1 MSTQDFSSHTLRLRP
16 FLLQQSTA
24 SVGWKLWNQL
34 TGTSETKTKAEGT
47 AALQSMKNLTILI
60 LLLFSVLHF
69 NLSIHYFNTVRR
81 AWRVQ
86 THTQVC
92 SSTFKQNIK
101 QKRGVMQPGLQPRA
115 DPLSS
120 WRWKNFHYTEPCKE
134 LWSHWSKDSK
144 WDSLYHVCYTNAHHS
159 HVLSYA
165 MLMCINQTDPSHAR
179 VGWTW
184 DSPLE
189 TWPSGWTAKVEYG
202 TTLGQVNSDTS
213 KGKTKQTNPQNSTSE
228 YKYFPHHKK
237 INLRV

>member
-47 AALQSMKNLTILI
+47 AAPRSMKNLTILI

-69 NLSIHYFNTVRR
+69 NLSVHYFNTVRR

-101 QKRGVMQPGLQPRA
+101 QKWGVMQPGLQPRA

-144 WDSLYHVCYTNAHHS
+144 WDSL
-159 HVLSYA
+159 
-165 MLMCINQTDPSHAR
+165 
-179 VGWTW
+179 
-184 DSPLE
+184 
-189 TWPSGWTAKVEYG
+189 
-202 TTLGQVNSDTS
+202 
-213 KGKTKQTNPQNSTSE
+213 
-228 YKYFPHHKK
+228 
-237 INLRV
+237 